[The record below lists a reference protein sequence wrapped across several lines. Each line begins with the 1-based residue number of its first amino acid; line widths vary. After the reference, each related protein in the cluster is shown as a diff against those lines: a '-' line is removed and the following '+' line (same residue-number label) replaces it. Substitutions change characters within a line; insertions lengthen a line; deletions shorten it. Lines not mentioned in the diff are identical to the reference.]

1 MKASTIFNSY
11 SPESGVY
18 DLTNV
23 CEDSTP
29 FTLDALPAMQA
40 RCDMKTDKGGWIVLL
55 RRTPDGVSP
64 RVDFARYWVDYENGF
79 GHLSTE
85 FWYGLKNMHCLTK
98 REPMQVRVDLK
109 RTDGTGKV
117 LVYNRF
123 KIDGPD
129 TQYTL
134 HVGEPQQSGFDYF
147 AYHNGR
153 KFSTR
158 DRDNDVYGGGA
169 CTDSQD
175 NAGWWFGHCYYIYL
189 TAPPTIGA
197 RTFTTTYDPA
207 YAYAEMKV
215 RPLSCA
221 TAADD
226 TCE

>member
-1 MKASTIFNSY
+1 MKASTIFNGY

-18 DLTNV
+18 DISNV

-55 RRTPDGVSP
+55 RRTPDISP
-64 RVDFARYWVDYENGF
+64 RVDFARNWVDYENGF

-117 LVYNRF
+117 LIYNRF

-147 AYHNGR
+147 GYHDGM

-158 DRDNDVYGGGA
+158 DKDNDLSNTD
-169 CTDSQD
+169 CTNYNSD
-175 NAGWWFGHCYYIYL
+175 NAAWWFKSCYRIYL
-189 TAPPTIGA
+189 TAPPTIGG
-197 RTFTTTYDPA
+197 RTFTTSHDPV
-207 YAYAEMKV
+207 YTYAEMKV
-215 RPLSCA
+215 RPLSCT